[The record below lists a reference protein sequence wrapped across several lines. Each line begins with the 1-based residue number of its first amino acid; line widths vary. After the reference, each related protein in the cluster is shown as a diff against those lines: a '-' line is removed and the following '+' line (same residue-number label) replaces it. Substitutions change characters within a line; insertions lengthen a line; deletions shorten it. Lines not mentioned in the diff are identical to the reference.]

1 MRNCCTGGFFFC
13 GGDTL
18 NEEVILVDIFDH
30 ELGSGE
36 KLEVHRQKKLHRA
49 FSLFIADKRGNI
61 LLQKRAE
68 GKYHSA
74 GLWCN
79 ACCSHP
85 RTGERTRDAVIRRAK
100 EELGIDVDPY
110 ELFHFTY
117 YEDFGDLAE
126 YELDHV
132 FLAQYEGELH
142 PDPEEVAEIRWI
154 HVFDLK
160 EELEQHPER
169 FAAWF
174 QIAAPRVLENSFRIW
189 WD

>member
-1 MRNCCTGGFFFC
+1 MS
-13 GGDTL
+13 
-18 NEEVILVDIFDH
+18 EEIILVDIFDK
-30 ELGSGE
+30 EIGTGE

-49 FSLFIADKRGNI
+49 FSLFIADGRGNI

-68 GKYHSA
+68 GKYHSG

-85 RTGERTRDAVIRRAK
+85 RKGERLKEAVARRAK
-100 EELGIDVDPY
+100 EELGIDIVPH
-110 ELFHFTY
+110 ELFHFIY
-117 YEDFGDLAE
+117 FEDFGDLAE

-132 FLAQYEGELH
+132 FLAQYTGEVQA
-142 PDPEEVAEIRWI
+142 DPSEIAETRWVSI
-154 HVFDLK
+154 FDLK

-174 QIAAPRVLENSFRIW
+174 QIAAPRVLENSFRVW

>member
-1 MRNCCTGGFFFC
+1 MN
-13 GGDTL
+13 DDI
-18 NEEVILVDIFDH
+18 ILVDIFDK
-30 ELGSGE
+30 ETGSAE
-36 KLEVHRQKKLHRA
+36 KMEAHRQKKLHRA
-49 FSLFIADKRGNI
+49 FSLFVADKHGNM

-85 RTGERTRDAVIRRAK
+85 RIGERTRDAVIRRAR
-100 EELGIDVDPY
+100 EELGIEVDPY

-117 YEDFGDLAE
+117 YEDFGNLAE

-142 PDPEEVAEIRWI
+142 PDPEEVGDLRWI
-154 HVFDLK
+154 SIFELK
-160 EELEQHPER
+160 KELEEHPER

-174 QIAAPRVLENSFRIW
+174 QIAAPRVLENSFRVW

>member
-1 MRNCCTGGFFFC
+1 MS
-13 GGDTL
+13 
-18 NEEVILVDIFDH
+18 EEIILVDMFDK
-30 ELGSGE
+30 EIGTEE
-36 KLEVHRQKKLHRA
+36 KLEAHRQKKLHRA
-49 FSLFIADKRGNI
+49 FSLFVADGRGNI

-68 GKYHSA
+68 GKYHSG

-85 RTGERTRDAVIRRAK
+85 RKGERLKDAVVRRTK
-100 EELGIDVDPY
+100 EELGIDIDPH
-110 ELFHFTY
+110 ELFHFIY
-117 YEDFGDLAE
+117 FEDFGDLAE

-132 FLAQYEGELH
+132 FLAQYTGEVQA
-142 PDPEEVAEIRWI
+142 DPSEIAETRWVSI
-154 HVFDLK
+154 FDLK

-174 QIAAPRVLENSFRIW
+174 QIAAPRVLENSFRVW

>member
-1 MRNCCTGGFFFC
+1 MN
-13 GGDTL
+13 DDI
-18 NEEVILVDIFDH
+18 ILVDIFDK
-30 ELGSGE
+30 ETGSAE
-36 KLEVHRQKKLHRA
+36 KMEAHRQKKLHRA
-49 FSLFIADKRGNI
+49 FSLFIADKHGNM

-79 ACCSHP
+79 ACCS
-85 RTGERTRDAVIRRAK
+85 
-100 EELGIDVDPY
+100 LDPY

-117 YEDFGDLAE
+117 YEDFGNLAE

-142 PDPEEVAEIRWI
+142 PDPEEVGDLRWI
-154 HVFDLK
+154 SIFELK
-160 EELEQHPER
+160 KELEEHPER

-174 QIAAPRVLENSFRIW
+174 QIAAPRVLENSFRVW

>member
-1 MRNCCTGGFFFC
+1 MSQ
-13 GGDTL
+13 
-18 NEEVILVDIFDH
+18 EVILVDIFDN
-30 ELGSGE
+30 EIGTEE
-36 KLEVHRQKKLHRA
+36 KLQAHREKKLHRA
-49 FSLFIADKRGNI
+49 FSLFLSDDRANM

-68 GKYHSA
+68 GKYHSG

-85 RTGERTRDAVIRRAK
+85 QSGERTKDAVVRRAK

-117 YEDFGDLAE
+117 FEDFGDLAE

-132 FLAQYEGELH
+132 FLAQYTGELH
-142 PDPEEVAEIRWI
+142 VDPEEIAETRWVSI
-154 HVFDLK
+154 FQLK
-160 EELEQHPER
+160 EELEKHPEQ

-174 QIAAPRVLENSFRIW
+174 QIAAPRVLQNSFRVW

>member
-1 MRNCCTGGFFFC
+1 MS
-13 GGDTL
+13 
-18 NEEVILVDIFDH
+18 EEIILVDIFDK
-30 ELGSGE
+30 EIGTGE

-49 FSLFIADKRGNI
+49 FSLFIADGRGNI

-68 GKYHSA
+68 GKYHSG

-85 RTGERTRDAVIRRAK
+85 RKGERLKEAVARRAK
-100 EELGIDVDPY
+100 EELGIDIVPY
-110 ELFHFTY
+110 ELFHFIY
-117 YEDFGDLAE
+117 FADFGDLAE

-132 FLAQYEGELH
+132 FLAQYTGEVQA
-142 PDPEEVAEIRWI
+142 DPSEIAETRWVSI
-154 HVFDLK
+154 FDLK

-174 QIAAPRVLENSFRIW
+174 QIAAPRVLENSFRVW

>member
-1 MRNCCTGGFFFC
+1 MN
-13 GGDTL
+13 DDI
-18 NEEVILVDIFDH
+18 ILVDIFDK
-30 ELGSGE
+30 ETGSAE
-36 KLEVHRQKKLHRA
+36 KMEAHRQKKLHRA
-49 FSLFIADKRGNI
+49 FSLFIADKHGNM

-85 RTGERTRDAVIRRAK
+85 RKGERTRDAVIRRAR

-117 YEDFGDLAE
+117 YEDFGNLAE

-142 PDPEEVAEIRWI
+142 PDPEEVGDLRWI
-154 HVFDLK
+154 SIFELK
-160 EELEQHPER
+160 KELEEHPER

-174 QIAAPRVLENSFRIW
+174 QIAAPRVLENSFRVW